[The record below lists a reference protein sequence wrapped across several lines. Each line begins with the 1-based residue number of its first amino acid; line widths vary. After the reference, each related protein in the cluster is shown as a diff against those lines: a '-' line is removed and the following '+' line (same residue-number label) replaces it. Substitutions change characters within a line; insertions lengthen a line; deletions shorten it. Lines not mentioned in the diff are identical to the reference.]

1 MESLLGLKWNGT
13 TYYYVKNLQGDIIGI
28 LDSGGNM
35 VVKYLNDA
43 WGQHSG
49 AYGSMAA
56 TLDELNPGLLL

>member
-1 MESLLGLKWNGT
+1 
-13 TYYYVKNLQGDIIGI
+13 
-28 LDSGGNM
+28 M
-35 VVKYLNDA
+35 VVKYLYDA